1 MKKHDENK
9 NEFTS
14 TTILTKL
21 FFSSVSFLST
31 VAAESLSLSLWPMV
45 VAKIKWEPPKPLSYA
60 KHILRKLRDTNKGH
74 AMPYN
79 TKIWRKLRV
88 KSGWSNRRVE
98 RDQAD
103 VWNEGRSKHRGKGA
117 EGEKRKL
124 FETHKLY
131 WWLKI
136 FDAWQLSR
144 NRTHWTYFP
153 LFTQMLDF
161 KHKLI
166 SFFRDYLV
174 D

>member
-1 MKKHDENK
+1 MTRTRTN
-9 NEFTS
+9 
-14 TTILTKL
+14 LQ
-21 FFSSVSFLST
+21 VR
-31 VAAESLSLSLWPMV
+31 LSLLNCSSLACLLYLQLQPNHCRSLCDPWWSQ
-45 VAKIKWEPPKPLSYA
+45 KIKWEPPRPLSYA

-79 TKIWRKLRV
+79 TKIWRKLRA

-103 VWNEGRSKHRGKGA
+103 VWNEGRSKHSGKGA

-144 NRTHWTYFP
+144 NCTYWTYFP
-153 LFTQMLDF
+153 PFTQMLDF